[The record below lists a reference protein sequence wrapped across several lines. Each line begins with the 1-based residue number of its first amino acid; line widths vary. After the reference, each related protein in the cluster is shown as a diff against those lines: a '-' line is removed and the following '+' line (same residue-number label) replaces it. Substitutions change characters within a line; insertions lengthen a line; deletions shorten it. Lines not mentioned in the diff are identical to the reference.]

1 LQAGLGRFQDRWIPE
16 GLAPAG
22 WLSAWK
28 TRPNKDLGSQGFVEI
43 KTLSAPGGKF
53 SAFVRACAFG
63 GAIFVALTGAGW
75 AQSQT
80 INPLVFAPDEIKG
93 PRLTSELLSAYIAN
107 RQVARLQNSAL
118 VQASALAAGQFT
130 FGAPEPGRERLTRQI
145 LSNYV
150 ANSYVSTS
158 SRLQQVSRERGCLAL
173 AIYHEARGEPEAGQ
187 RAVAAVILNRVLSTR
202 YPASVCDV
210 VYQNA
215 QRFNSCQFS
224 FACDG
229 KPDDAGDGNRIVRE
243 SWVKANLVA
252 RTALARLQ
260 SGDLA
265 GDLPASVLYYHSLS
279 VSPRWARS
287 MQRVAQIGEHVF
299 YSEL

>member
-1 LQAGLGRFQDRWIPE
+1 MLTVDFLLLHLSGGPGNKLQSGLGRK
-16 GLAPAG
+16 
-22 WLSAWK
+22 LSA
-28 TRPNKDLGSQGFVEI
+28 L
-43 KTLSAPGGKF
+43 
-53 SAFVRACAFG
+53 VRACALG
-63 GAIFVALTGAGW
+63 GAVIAALSGASW
-75 AQSQT
+75 AQS
-80 INPLVFAPDEIKG
+80 
-93 PRLTSELLSAYIAN
+93 LTSDVAFSAPGDIQGPTLTPELLSAYIAN

-118 VQASALAAGQFT
+118 VQAGALAAGQLT
-130 FGAPEPGRERLTRQI
+130 FSAQQRPGPLLTRQV
-145 LSNYV
+145 LSGYV
-150 ANSYVSTS
+150 ANSYVPTS
-158 SRLQQVSRERGCLAL
+158 LKLQRVSKERGCLAL

-202 YPASVCDV
+202 YPASVCGV

-215 QRFNSCQFS
+215 QRLNGCQFS

-252 RTALARLQ
+252 RTAFSRYK
-260 SGDLA
+260 SGDL
-265 GDLPASVLYYHSLS
+265 GEDLPASVLYYHSLS

-299 YSEL
+299 YSQL